1 MMIPSLR
8 LSSFEVHAKNR
19 VITLI
24 TIRTAMSIMLSQA
37 KATGL
42 IAAATPVGTSTAI
55 FAQKFGQD
63 YERAVCMV
71 CLSTLFSII
80 TMPVVMNLAQ
90 MWIM

>member
-1 MMIPSLR
+1 MLYIIPAGHGQIGMI
-8 LSSFEVHAKNR
+8 
-19 VITLI
+19 T
-24 TIRTAMSIMLSQA
+24 
-37 KATGL
+37 L

-80 TMPVVMNLAQ
+80 TMPVVMYLAQ

>member
-1 MMIPSLR
+1 MRFI
-8 LSSFEVHAKNR
+8 FFDVHANIHTT
-19 VITLI
+19 VLI
-24 TIRTAMSIMLSQA
+24 IMRIIISIIFSIINV
-37 KATGL
+37 TGL

-80 TMPVVMNLAQ
+80 TMPVVMYLAQ